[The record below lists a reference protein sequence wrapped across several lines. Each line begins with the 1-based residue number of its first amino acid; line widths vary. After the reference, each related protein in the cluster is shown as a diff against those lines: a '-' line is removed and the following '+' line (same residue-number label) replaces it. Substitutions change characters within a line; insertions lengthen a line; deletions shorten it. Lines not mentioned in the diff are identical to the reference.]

1 MSEQNPNSATST
13 PAVQLERV
21 FQRFSNSQRWEHWI
35 LLASFTTLLL
45 TGLPQKYRTS
55 TWSQQLIATPEQ
67 LALIQTIHHIA
78 AIVLILEV
86 IYHLG
91 KAIYRMA
98 RRNMPDDMFV
108 SWQDFR
114 DAGKMLAYLFFLRKD
129 KPAYGKYSFEEKVTY
144 WFIFIGVGI
153 MLVSGLILWFPELI
167 TRFLPG
173 GVIPAAML
181 AHSTEAVV
189 AGIFVVIWHFFHVH
203 FQRLNLS
210 IFSGKINEK
219 EMQAYHALEYERL
232 MAGKPVVPDESGGE
246 KT

>member
-1 MSEQNPNSATST
+1 MSEQTEKSTAAT
-13 PAVQLERV
+13 PAVQVEKV
-21 FQRFSNSQRWEHWI
+21 YQRFSTSQRWEHWI

-67 LALIQTIHHIA
+67 LELIQTIHRIA
-78 AIVLILEV
+78 AIVLVLEV
-86 IYHLG
+86 IYHVG
-91 KAIYRMA
+91 KVIYRMA

-108 SWQDFR
+108 TWQDFR
-114 DAGKMLAYLFFLRKD
+114 DAGQMVAYLLFLRKD

-153 MLVSGLILWFPELI
+153 MLVSGLILWFPEFV

-173 GVIPAAML
+173 GVIPAALL

-203 FQRLNLS
+203 LQRLNLS

-219 EMQAYHALEYERL
+219 DMQTYHALEYEHL
-232 MAGKPVVPDESGGE
+232 MDGEPGESGGE
-246 KT
+246 DS

>member
-1 MSEQNPNSATST
+1 
-13 PAVQLERV
+13 
-21 FQRFSNSQRWEHWI
+21 
-35 LLASFTTLLL
+35 
-45 TGLPQKYRTS
+45 
-55 TWSQQLIATPEQ
+55 
-67 LALIQTIHHIA
+67 
-78 AIVLILEV
+78 
-86 IYHLG
+86 
-91 KAIYRMA
+91 
-98 RRNMPDDMFV
+98 MPDDMFI
-108 SWQDFR
+108 SWNDFR
-114 DAGKMLAYLFFLRKD
+114 NAGQMLAYLLFLRRD

-219 EMQAYHALEYERL
+219 DMQAYHALEYERL
-232 MAGKPVVPDESGGE
+232 MAGKPVEPDEGGGE
-246 KT
+246 KS